1 MSKGPGLFSGIGKKA
16 RDILNANYTTD
27 HKFSV
32 NTCSDGGV
40 VLTSTAVQ
48 KGGLSA
54 GNVTARYKYNN
65 ALIDVKVDTDSNIL
79 TTITINE
86 VVPST
91 KAIASLKLPDYNSG
105 KLEVQYFHHHAT
117 IATAAA
123 LNQSPLVDVAATI
136 GTPTIAFGAEAGYD
150 VSSGNLTKYTAGI
163 GVSKPEQYASVILGD
178 KGDSIRASYVHYL
191 DASKKTT
198 AALEIFRKFSAN
210 ENIVTV
216 GGTYAVD
223 NLTLVKGKLNN
234 NGKLGAVLQHE
245 IIPKSVLSISGE
257 IDTKALERAPKFGLS
272 LALAP

>member
-1 MSKGPGLFSGIGKKA
+1 MSKGPGLFSDIGKKA

-40 VLTSTAVQ
+40 ILTSTAVQ
-48 KGGLSA
+48 KGGFSV
-54 GNVTARYKYNN
+54 GDVTAKYKYNN

-79 TTITINE
+79 TMITINE
-86 VVPST
+86 IVPST
-91 KAIASLKLPDYNSG
+91 KAIASLKLPDFNSG

-117 IATAAA
+117 IATSSA
-123 LNQSPLVDVAATI
+123 LNQSPLVDVAAT
-136 GTPTIAFGAEAGYD
+136 
-150 VSSGNLTKYTAGI
+150 I

-210 ENIVTV
+210 ENLVTV

-234 NGKLGAVLQHE
+234 NGKLSAVLQHE
-245 IIPKSVLSISGE
+245 IVPKSVLSISGE